1 MDDYAAL
8 RRDDDLRTPARFVPR
23 LRRTP
28 AARLIRRRGFLLPF
42 VAPLR
47 GDRGFLLVLAMAI
60 DLSLSIFSARTN
72 RDSHERAKVEA
83 NRKGSV
89 KRCANDRARGQR
101 QRQVRTPPAPQARRG
116 AADRSPTRDRHANIG
131 RCRRRVGDRPRRG
144 QPGWAAHGA
153 EQGSR
158 RREPPR
164 ACTGPQNATS
174 CAGACEPYI
183 FLGKRACQGAQ
194 AFSTIGSPP
203 ST

>member
-1 MDDYAAL
+1 MPPCVATMICERQRASCPACGARRQPGSSGGGVSSCPSSRPCAAIAASCLSWPWPLTFLSRFFLPVRIATHMSEL
-8 RRDDDLRTPARFVPR
+8 RWKPIVKGRLSGARMTGR
-23 LRRTP
+23 
-28 AARLIRRRGFLLPF
+28 AA
-42 VAPLR
+42 
-47 GDRGFLLVLAMAI
+47 
-60 DLSLSIFSARTN
+60 N
-72 RDSHERAKVEA
+72 
-83 NRKGSV
+83 GSG
-89 KRCANDRARGQR
+89 RCA
-101 QRQVRTPPAPQARRG
+101 
-116 AADRSPTRDRHANIG
+116 HL